1 MFKQHHLAN
10 RTRTFMRLNTQEGET
25 WLAKESL
32 LFRIG
37 GTTPMF

>member
-10 RTRTFMRLNTQEGET
+10 RTRISMRLNTQEGET
-25 WLAKESL
+25 WLARESP

-37 GTTPMF
+37 RTTPTF